1 MKKVIRLTERD
12 LNRIVKRVIS
22 EQEGEMPARK
32 LSPRVEK
39 ERKIGKLNYDKS
51 RLEGLKKDISEI
63 AEFSIETFNDII
75 NQLGNIDSVQIDSV
89 QIDSAQID
97 SAKKALN
104 DFLKSVMNIDVGNT
118 FEYPNEVEWRG
129 MKFNGKINK

>member
-12 LNRIVKRVIS
+12 LTNLVKRVIS

-51 RLEGLKKDISEI
+51 RLEGLKKDISEV
-63 AEFSIETFNDII
+63 AEFSIETINDII
-75 NQLGNIDSVQIDSV
+75 NQMGDIQNSVEQLD
-89 QIDSAQID
+89 IDSAQID
-97 SAKKALN
+97 SAKKALS
-104 DFLKSVMNIDVGNT
+104 DFLKSVINIDNGNT

-129 MKFNGKINK
+129 MKFNGKIDK

>member
-12 LNRIVKRVIS
+12 LTNLVKRVIS

-51 RLEGLKKDISEI
+51 RLEGLKKDISEV

-75 NQLGNIDSVQIDSV
+75 NQMGDIDSV

-97 SAKKALN
+97 SAQKALS
-104 DFLKSVMNIDVGNT
+104 DFLKSVINIDVGNT
-118 FEYPNEVEWRG
+118 FEYPNEFEWRG
-129 MKFNGKINK
+129 MKFNGKIDK

>member
-12 LNRIVKRVIS
+12 LTKLVKRVIS
-22 EQEGEMPARK
+22 EKEGEIPTRK

-51 RLEGLKKDISEI
+51 RLEGLKKDISEV
-63 AEFSIETFNDII
+63 AEFSIETINDII
-75 NQLGNIDSVQIDSV
+75 NQMGDIQNSVEQLD
-89 QIDSAQID
+89 IDSAQID
-97 SAKKALN
+97 SAKKALS
-104 DFLKSVMNIDVGNT
+104 DFLKSVINIDNGNT

-129 MKFNGKINK
+129 MKFNGKIDK

>member
-12 LNRIVKRVIS
+12 LTNLVKRVIS

-51 RLEGLKKDISEI
+51 RLEGLKKDISEV

-75 NQLGNIDSVQIDSV
+75 NQMGDIDSA

-97 SAKKALN
+97 SAQKALS
-104 DFLKSVMNIDVGNT
+104 DFLKSVINIDNGNT
-118 FEYPNEVEWRG
+118 FEYPNEFEWRG
-129 MKFNGKINK
+129 MKFNGKIDK

>member
-12 LNRIVKRVIS
+12 LTNLVKRVIS
-22 EQEGEMPARK
+22 EQEGEMPTRK

-51 RLEGLKKDISEI
+51 RLEGLKNDISEV
-63 AEFSIETFNDII
+63 AEFSIETINDII
-75 NQLGNIDSVQIDSV
+75 NQMGDIQNSVEQLD
-89 QIDSAQID
+89 IDSAQID
-97 SAKKALN
+97 SAKKALS
-104 DFLKSVMNIDVGNT
+104 DFLKSVINIDNGNT

-129 MKFNGKINK
+129 MKFNGKIDK

>member
-12 LNRIVKRVIS
+12 LTKLVKRIIS

-51 RLEGLKKDISEI
+51 RLEGLKKDISEV
-63 AEFSIETFNDII
+63 AEFSIETINDII
-75 NQLGNIDSVQIDSV
+75 NQMGD
-89 QIDSAQID
+89 IDSAKID
-97 SAKKALN
+97 SAKKALS
-104 DFLKSVMNIDVGNT
+104 DFLNSVINIDNGNT
-118 FEYPNEVEWRG
+118 FEYPNEVEWKG
-129 MKFNGKINK
+129 MKFRGDDLKK

>member
-12 LNRIVKRVIS
+12 LTKLVKRVIS

-63 AEFSIETFNDII
+63 AEFSIETINDII
-75 NQLGNIDSVQIDSV
+75 NQMGDIQNSVEQLD
-89 QIDSAQID
+89 IDSAQID
-97 SAKKALN
+97 SAKKALS
-104 DFLKSVMNIDVGNT
+104 DFLKSVINIDNGNT
-118 FEYPNEVEWRG
+118 FEYPNEFEWRG
-129 MKFNGKINK
+129 MKFNGKIDK

>member
-1 MKKVIRLTERD
+1 MRKVIRLTERD
-12 LNRIVKRVIS
+12 LTKLVKRIIS

-63 AEFSIETFNDII
+63 AEFSIETINDII
-75 NQLGNIDSVQIDSV
+75 NQMSDIDSA

-97 SAKKALN
+97 SAQKALS
-104 DFLKSVMNIDVGNT
+104 DFLKSVINIDNGNT

-129 MKFNGKINK
+129 MKFNGKIDK

>member
-12 LNRIVKRVIS
+12 LTKLVKRIIS
-22 EQEGEMPARK
+22 EQEGGKRTYEM
-32 LSPRVEK
+32 SPEDEK

-63 AEFSIETFNDII
+63 AEFSIETINDII
-75 NQLGNIDSVQIDSV
+75 NQMGD
-89 QIDSAQID
+89 IDSAQID
-97 SAKKALN
+97 SAKKALS
-104 DFLKSVMNIDVGNT
+104 DFLKSVINIDNGNT

-129 MKFNGKINK
+129 MKFNGKIDK

>member
-12 LNRIVKRVIS
+12 LTKLVKRVIS
-22 EQEGEMPARK
+22 EQEGEMPTRK

-51 RLEGLKKDISEI
+51 RLEGLKKDISEV
-63 AEFSIETFNDII
+63 AEFSIETINDII
-75 NQLGNIDSVQIDSV
+75 NQMGDIQNSVEQLD
-89 QIDSAQID
+89 IDSAQID
-97 SAKKALN
+97 SAKKALS
-104 DFLKSVMNIDVGNT
+104 DFLKSVINIDNGNT

-129 MKFNGKINK
+129 MKFNGKIDK

>member
-12 LNRIVKRVIS
+12 LTNLVKRVIS
-22 EQEGEMPARK
+22 EQEGEMPTRK

-51 RLEGLKKDISEI
+51 RLEGLKKDISEV
-63 AEFSIETFNDII
+63 AEFSIETINDII
-75 NQLGNIDSVQIDSV
+75 NQMGDIQNSVEQLD
-89 QIDSAQID
+89 IDSAQID
-97 SAKKALN
+97 SAKKALS
-104 DFLKSVMNIDVGNT
+104 DFLKSVINIDNGNT

-129 MKFNGKINK
+129 MKFNGKIDK

>member
-12 LNRIVKRVIS
+12 LTKLVKRIIS

-51 RLEGLKKDISEI
+51 RLEGLKKDISEV

-75 NQLGNIDSVQIDSV
+75 NQMGDIENFNKSG

-97 SAKKALN
+97 SAQKALS
-104 DFLKSVMNIDVGNT
+104 DFLKSVINIDNGNT
-118 FEYPNEVEWRG
+118 FEYPNKVEFMG
-129 MKFNGKINK
+129 QTFDGSVKK

>member
-12 LNRIVKRVIS
+12 LTNLVKRVIS
-22 EQEGEMPARK
+22 EQEGEMPTRK

-51 RLEGLKKDISEI
+51 RLEGLKKDISEV
-63 AEFSIETFNDII
+63 AEFSIETINDII
-75 NQLGNIDSVQIDSV
+75 NQMGDIQNSVEKLD
-89 QIDSAQID
+89 IDSAQID
-97 SAKKALN
+97 SAKKALS
-104 DFLKSVMNIDVGNT
+104 DFLKSVINIDNGNT

-129 MKFNGKINK
+129 MKFNGKIDK

>member
-12 LNRIVKRVIS
+12 LTKLVKRIIS

-75 NQLGNIDSVQIDSV
+75 NQMGDIDSV

-97 SAKKALN
+97 SAQKALS
-104 DFLKSVMNIDVGNT
+104 DFLKSVINIDNGNT

-129 MKFNGKINK
+129 MKFNGKIDK